1 MQLQR
6 LATKLTHRTT
16 MFVVAKLVGLDIS
29 CIEVANVGLE
39 WIRIL
44 LVHVVYLFSKLVQI
58 KSYKVVQMIVF

>member
-6 LATKLTHRTT
+6 LVIEVTHKIT

-29 CIEVANVGLE
+29 CIEIANVGLE
-39 WIRIL
+39 STRIL

-58 KSYKVVQMIVF
+58 KVTR

>member
-1 MQLQR
+1 
-6 LATKLTHRTT
+6 

-29 CIEVANVGLE
+29 CIKVANVGLE

-44 LVHVVYLFSKLVQI
+44 LVHAVYLFSKLVQI